1 MSAVII
7 ACVNIITTTFT
18 PITTITSTIVAT
30 TNLTVWFFP
39 QHPTEQGG
47 WGGTLTFSSLF
58 KASIHQKTGLFPFIL
73 TIHQF
78 M

>member
-1 MSAVII
+1 MRGWNQSQLSGSPA
-7 ACVNIITTTFT
+7 
-18 PITTITSTIVAT
+18 SAT